1 VDSQI
6 TGNLYLQYE
15 WEDTYDLAADTTIR
29 IGARNI
35 TDEAP
40 PLSSAG
46 YLGSLYRPYG
56 RYWYATMT
64 KTF

>member
-1 VDSQI
+1 MESPL
-6 TGNLYLQYE
+6 TGNLYAQYE
-15 WEDTYDLAADTTIR
+15 WEGGFGLASDSRIR

-35 TDEAP
+35 TNDVP

-56 RYWYATMT
+56 RYWYATVT